1 MEITSEK
8 NSSFENEDRY
18 RLLFENNLAGVFRS
32 EISGKVVEA
41 NQTMAEI
48 FGYESPEDLKKTTAH
63 DFYFSRK
70 EREKYI
76 EKLRLNGVLK
86 NHHVKVRRKD
96 GSEAWVIEN
105 VQIVKIGGKEYIE
118 GTLIDFTETKN
129 IQHVLQESEQN
140 YKSLIEHTSAGI
152 MIHDE
157 KGDAIYA
164 NPAAL
169 KLIGVSSLNDLADK
183 NIFSYVLPQYHDK
196 IRTRKDEIKKGIDAT
211 FVPMQARMPD
221 GRVIDL
227 ETKTNHITYKGKPA
241 IEVVIHDTA
250 IQRQME
256 RDKIRLQIEEETTRE
271 LKREIAS
278 HIRTRQRL
286 NANQKYVRLL
296 IDSSLDMIFACDQ
309 DKKITEFNTS
319 AQHVFGYGLKEVLG
333 KHISMLCA
341 NAAEC
346 ENTFNIV
353 LQQGT
358 YMCETEHIKKDG
370 SKFIALVSSSI
381 LKNERGEILGLMSI
395 SRDITRIKEA
405 EEQLKKS
412 VHEKEILLKEIHHRV
427 KNNMQVISSI
437 LKLQSA
443 YVEDKKTVELLNE
456 CRNRI
461 SSMAFIHAS
470 LYMKKDF
477 ANVHFAD
484 YVGNIATN
492 LQQSYSSNDKKIELK
507 LDIPDFYMH
516 IDDAIPCG
524 LIINELLSNS
534 FKYAFSDKKTGT
546 IGLSV
551 KNRQENVI
559 LAIWDDGK
567 GISKN
572 IDYKNTQSLGL
583 QLVNSL
589 VEQLSGKMELQS
601 KPNEG
606 TKFVIEF
613 NKSK

>member
-1 MEITSEK
+1 
-8 NSSFENEDRY
+8 
-18 RLLFENNLAGVFRS
+18 
-32 EISGKVVEA
+32 
-41 NQTMAEI
+41 
-48 FGYESPEDLKKTTAH
+48 
-63 DFYFSRK
+63 
-70 EREKYI
+70 
-76 EKLRLNGVLK
+76 
-86 NHHVKVRRKD
+86 
-96 GSEAWVIEN
+96 
-105 VQIVKIGGKEYIE
+105 
-118 GTLIDFTETKN
+118 
-129 IQHVLQESEQN
+129 
-140 YKSLIEHTSAGI
+140 
-152 MIHDE
+152 
-157 KGDAIYA
+157 
-164 NPAAL
+164 
-169 KLIGVSSLNDLADK
+169 
-183 NIFSYVLPQYHDK
+183 
-196 IRTRKDEIKKGIDAT
+196 
-211 FVPMQARMPD
+211 
-221 GRVIDL
+221 
-227 ETKTNHITYKGKPA
+227 
-241 IEVVIHDTA
+241 
-250 IQRQME
+250 
-256 RDKIRLQIEEETTRE
+256 
-271 LKREIAS
+271 
-278 HIRTRQRL
+278 
-286 NANQKYVRLL
+286 
-296 IDSSLDMIFACDQ
+296 
-309 DKKITEFNTS
+309 
-319 AQHVFGYGLKEVLG
+319 
-333 KHISMLCA
+333 MLCA

>member
-32 EISGKVVEA
+32 EITGKVVEA

-183 NIFSYVLPQYHDK
+183 NIFGYVLPQYHDK

-211 FVPMQARMPD
+211 FVPIQSRMPD

-319 AQHVFGYGLKEVLG
+319 AQHVFGYNLKEVLG

-370 SKFIALVSSSI
+370 SKFIALVSSSL

-470 LYMKKDF
+470 LYLKKDF

>member
-1 MEITSEK
+1 MEIKSEK

-32 EISGKVVEA
+32 EITGKVVEA

-70 EREKYI
+70 DREKYI

-105 VQIVKIGGKEYIE
+105 VQIVKLGGKEYIE

-169 KLIGVSSLNDLADK
+169 KLIGVASLNDLADK

>member
-1 MEITSEK
+1 MEIKSEK

-32 EISGKVVEA
+32 EITGKVVEA

-70 EREKYI
+70 DREKYI

-105 VQIVKIGGKEYIE
+105 VQIVKLGGKEYIE

>member
-70 EREKYI
+70 DREKYI

-105 VQIVKIGGKEYIE
+105 VQIVKLGGKEYIE

-169 KLIGVSSLNDLADK
+169 KLIGVASLNDLADK

>member
-70 EREKYI
+70 DREKYI

-86 NHHVKVRRKD
+86 NHHVKVRRND

-105 VQIVKIGGKEYIE
+105 VQIVKLGGKEYIE

>member
-1 MEITSEK
+1 MEIKSEK

-32 EISGKVVEA
+32 EITGKVVEA

-70 EREKYI
+70 DREKYI

-105 VQIVKIGGKEYIE
+105 VQIVKLGGKEDIE

-169 KLIGVSSLNDLADK
+169 KLIGVASLNDLADK

-256 RDKIRLQIEEETTRE
+256 RDKIRLQIEEETTIE

>member
-70 EREKYI
+70 DREKYI

-105 VQIVKIGGKEYIE
+105 VQIVKLGGKEYIE